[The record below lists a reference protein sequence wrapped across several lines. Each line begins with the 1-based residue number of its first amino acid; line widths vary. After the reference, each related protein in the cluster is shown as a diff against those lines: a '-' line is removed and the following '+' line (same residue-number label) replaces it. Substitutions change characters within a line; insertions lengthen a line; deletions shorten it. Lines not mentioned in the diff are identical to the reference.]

1 MLIARHNMTFLEA
14 SRTTLEEF
22 EIYNMAYLIQQ
33 EDMRYHSAI
42 QAWFNQT
49 VQATK
54 GKGKSARSAYKTFDD
69 FYNHKDEF
77 DKIFNKEEVKQ
88 VNNKRLSL
96 ADRNRRLNQS
106 IKERG

>member
-1 MLIARHNMTFLEA
+1 MTFQEA
-14 SRTTLEEF
+14 LRTTLEEF
-22 EIYNMAYLIQQ
+22 EIYNTAYLIQQ

-106 IKERG
+106 MKERG

>member
-1 MLIARHNMTFLEA
+1 MTFQEA

-54 GKGKSARSAYKTFDD
+54 GKGKSARSAYRTFDD
-69 FYNHKDEF
+69 FYNHKNEF
-77 DKIFNKEEVKQ
+77 DKIFKKEEVKQ
-88 VNNKRLSL
+88 VKQKKMSL

-106 IKERG
+106 LKERG

>member
-1 MLIARHNMTFLEA
+1 MTFQEA

-22 EIYNMAYLIQQ
+22 EIYNTAYLIKQ

-54 GKGKSARSAYKTFDD
+54 GKGKSAKSAYRTFDD
-69 FYNHKDEF
+69 FYNHKNEF

-106 IKERG
+106 MKERG

>member
-1 MLIARHNMTFLEA
+1 MTFLEA

-54 GKGKSARSAYKTFDD
+54 GKGKSAKSAYRTFDD
-69 FYNHKDEF
+69 FYNHKNEF
-77 DKIFNKEEVKQ
+77 DKIFKKDDVKQ
-88 VNNKRLSL
+88 SKKRLSL

-106 IKERG
+106 MKERG

>member
-1 MLIARHNMTFLEA
+1 MTFQEA
-14 SRTTLEEF
+14 LRTTLEEF

-33 EDMRYHSAI
+33 EDLRYHSAI

-54 GKGKSARSAYKTFDD
+54 GKGKSARSAYRTFDD

-106 IKERG
+106 MKERG

>member
-1 MLIARHNMTFLEA
+1 MTFQEA

-22 EIYNMAYLIQQ
+22 EIYNTAFLIQQ
-33 EDMRYHSAI
+33 EDRRYNSAI

-54 GKGKSARSAYKTFDD
+54 GKGKSARSAYRTFDD

-77 DKIFNKEEVKQ
+77 DKIFKKEEVKQ

-106 IKERG
+106 MKERG

>member
-1 MLIARHNMTFLEA
+1 MTFLEA

-22 EIYNMAYLIQQ
+22 EIYNKAYLIQQ
-33 EDMRYHSAI
+33 EGMRYHSAI

-69 FYNHKDEF
+69 FYNHKNEF
-77 DKIFNKEEVKQ
+77 DKIFKKDEVKQ
-88 VNNKRLSL
+88 ENKRLSL

-106 IKERG
+106 MRERG

>member
-1 MLIARHNMTFLEA
+1 MTFQEA

-77 DKIFNKEEVKQ
+77 DKIFNKEQVKQ

-106 IKERG
+106 LKERG

>member
-1 MLIARHNMTFLEA
+1 MTFQEA

-22 EIYNMAYLIQQ
+22 EIYNTAYLIKQ

-54 GKGKSARSAYKTFDD
+54 GKGKSARSAFKTFDD

-77 DKIFNKEEVKQ
+77 DKIFKKDDVGQVKQ
-88 VNNKRLSL
+88 KKMSL

-106 IKERG
+106 IRERG

>member
-1 MLIARHNMTFLEA
+1 MTFQEA

-22 EIYNMAYLIQQ
+22 EIYNTAYLIQQ
-33 EDMRYHSAI
+33 EDRRYNSAI

-54 GKGKSARSAYKTFDD
+54 GKGKSARSAYRTFDD

-77 DKIFNKEEVKQ
+77 DKIFNKEQVKQ

-106 IKERG
+106 LKERG

>member
-1 MLIARHNMTFLEA
+1 MTFKEA

-22 EIYNMAYLIQQ
+22 EIYNTAYLIQQ
-33 EDMRYHSAI
+33 EDRRYNSAI

-54 GKGKSARSAYKTFDD
+54 GKGKSARSAFKTFDD

-77 DKIFNKEEVKQ
+77 DKIFKKDDVGQ

-96 ADRNRRLNQS
+96 ADKNRRLNQS
-106 IKERG
+106 MKERG

>member
-1 MLIARHNMTFLEA
+1 MTFLEA

-77 DKIFNKEEVKQ
+77 DKIFNREEVKQ

>member
-1 MLIARHNMTFLEA
+1 MTFLEA

-22 EIYNMAYLIQQ
+22 EIYNTAYLIKQ

-54 GKGKSARSAYKTFDD
+54 GSGKSARSAYRTFDD
-69 FYNHKDEF
+69 FYDHKNEF
-77 DKIFNKEEVKQ
+77 DRIFKKEDIKQ

-106 IKERG
+106 LKERG

>member
-1 MLIARHNMTFLEA
+1 MTFQEA

-22 EIYNMAYLIQQ
+22 EIYNTAYLIKQ

-54 GKGKSARSAYKTFDD
+54 GKGKSARSAYRTFDD
-69 FYNHKDEF
+69 FYNHKNEF
-77 DKIFNKEEVKQ
+77 DKIFKKDEVGQVKQ
-88 VNNKRLSL
+88 KKMSL

-106 IKERG
+106 MKERG

>member
-1 MLIARHNMTFLEA
+1 MTFLEA

-22 EIYNMAYLIQQ
+22 EIYNKAYLIQQ

-54 GKGKSARSAYKTFDD
+54 GKGKSARSAYRTFDD
-69 FYNHKDEF
+69 FYNHKEEF
-77 DKIFNKEEVKQ
+77 DKIFKKNEVKP
-88 VNNKRLSL
+88 NNKRLSL

-106 IKERG
+106 MNERG

>member
-1 MLIARHNMTFLEA
+1 MTFQEA

-22 EIYNMAYLIQQ
+22 EIYNTAFLIQQ
-33 EDMRYHSAI
+33 EDRRYNSAI

-54 GKGKSARSAYKTFDD
+54 GKGKSAKSAYRTFDD
-69 FYNHKDEF
+69 FYNHKNEF

-106 IKERG
+106 MKERG

>member
-1 MLIARHNMTFLEA
+1 MTFLEA

-22 EIYNMAYLIQQ
+22 EIYNTAYLIKQ

-54 GKGKSARSAYKTFDD
+54 GKGKSARSAYRTFDD
-69 FYNHKDEF
+69 FYNHKNEF
-77 DKIFNKEEVKQ
+77 DRIFKKEDIKQ

-106 IKERG
+106 MKERG

>member
-1 MLIARHNMTFLEA
+1 MTFLEA
-14 SRTTLEEF
+14 SQTTLEEF

-33 EDMRYHSAI
+33 EDLRYHSAI

-49 VQATK
+49 VQATKGK

-96 ADRNRRLNQS
+96 ADRNRRLNQLL
-106 IKERG
+106 KERG

>member
-1 MLIARHNMTFLEA
+1 MTFLEA

-54 GKGKSARSAYKTFDD
+54 GEGKSARSAYKTFDD
-69 FYNHKDEF
+69 FYNHRDEF

-106 IKERG
+106 QKERG

>member
-1 MLIARHNMTFLEA
+1 MTFLEA

-77 DKIFNKEEVKQ
+77 DKIFNKKEVKQ

>member
-1 MLIARHNMTFLEA
+1 MTFKEA

-22 EIYNMAYLIQQ
+22 EIYNTAYLIQQ
-33 EDMRYHSAI
+33 EDRRYNSAI

-54 GKGKSARSAYKTFDD
+54 GKGKSARSAFKTFDD

-106 IKERG
+106 LKKRG

>member
-1 MLIARHNMTFLEA
+1 MTFQEA

-22 EIYNMAYLIQQ
+22 EIYNTAYLIKQ

-54 GKGKSARSAYKTFDD
+54 GKGKSARSAYRTFDD

-106 IKERG
+106 

>member
-1 MLIARHNMTFLEA
+1 MTFLEA

-77 DKIFNKEEVKQ
+77 DKIFNKKEVKQ

-106 IKERG
+106 MKERG

>member
-1 MLIARHNMTFLEA
+1 MTFQEA

-22 EIYNMAYLIQQ
+22 EIYNTAYLIQQ
-33 EDMRYHSAI
+33 EDRRYNSAI

-77 DKIFNKEEVKQ
+77 DKIFNREEVKQ

-106 IKERG
+106 MRERG

>member
-1 MLIARHNMTFLEA
+1 MTFLEA

-22 EIYNMAYLIQQ
+22 EIYNIAYLIQQ

-42 QAWFNQT
+42 QAWFNHDL
-49 VQATK
+49 QATK

-77 DKIFNKEEVKQ
+77 DKIFKKEEVKQ

-106 IKERG
+106 MKERG

>member
-1 MLIARHNMTFLEA
+1 MTFQEA

-22 EIYNMAYLIQQ
+22 EIYNTAYLIQQ
-33 EDMRYHSAI
+33 EDRRYNSAI

-54 GKGKSARSAYKTFDD
+54 GSGKSAKSAYQTFDD
-69 FYNHKDEF
+69 FYNHKKEF
-77 DKIFNKEEVKQ
+77 DKIFKKDEVKQ

-106 IKERG
+106 MKERG

>member
-1 MLIARHNMTFLEA
+1 MNFLEA

-22 EIYNMAYLIQQ
+22 EIYNKAYLIQQ

-54 GKGKSARSAYKTFDD
+54 GKGKSAKSAYRTFDD
-69 FYNHKDEF
+69 FYNHKEEF
-77 DKIFNKEEVKQ
+77 DKIFKKDDVKP
-88 VNNKRLSL
+88 NNKRLSL

-106 IKERG
+106 MSERG

>member
-1 MLIARHNMTFLEA
+1 MTFLEA
-14 SRTTLEEF
+14 SQTTLEEF

-33 EDMRYHSAI
+33 EDLRYHSAI

-69 FYNHKDEF
+69 FYNHKKEF
-77 DKIFNKEEVKQ
+77 DKIFKKDEVKP
-88 VNNKRLSL
+88 NNKRLSL

-106 IKERG
+106 LKERG

>member
-1 MLIARHNMTFLEA
+1 MTFLEA

-22 EIYNMAYLIQQ
+22 EIYNKAYLIQQ

-69 FYNHKDEF
+69 FYNHKEELG
-77 DKIFNKEEVKQ
+77 KIFKKDDVKP
-88 VNNKRLSL
+88 NNKRLSL

-106 IKERG
+106 MNERG

>member
-1 MLIARHNMTFLEA
+1 MTFKEA

-22 EIYNMAYLIQQ
+22 EIYNTAYLIQQ
-33 EDMRYHSAI
+33 EDRRYNSAI

-54 GKGKSARSAYKTFDD
+54 GKGKSARSAYRTFDD

-77 DKIFNKEEVKQ
+77 DKIFKKDDGGQ
-88 VNNKRLSL
+88 LTQKKMSL

-106 IKERG
+106 MRERG

>member
-1 MLIARHNMTFLEA
+1 
-14 SRTTLEEF
+14 
-22 EIYNMAYLIQQ
+22 MAYLIQQ
-33 EDMRYHSAI
+33 EDLRYHSAI

-77 DKIFNKEEVKQ
+77 DKIFNKKEVKQ

-106 IKERG
+106 LKERG

>member
-1 MLIARHNMTFLEA
+1 MTFLEA

-106 IKERG
+106 FKEKG

>member
-1 MLIARHNMTFLEA
+1 MTFKEA

-22 EIYNMAYLIQQ
+22 EIYNTAYLIQQ
-33 EDMRYHSAI
+33 EDRRYNSAI

-54 GKGKSARSAYKTFDD
+54 GKGKSARSAFKTFDD

-77 DKIFNKEEVKQ
+77 DKIFKKDDVGQ
-88 VNNKRLSL
+88 VRQKKMSL
-96 ADRNRRLNQS
+96 ADKNRRLNQS
-106 IKERG
+106 MRARG

>member
-1 MLIARHNMTFLEA
+1 MTFQEA

-22 EIYNMAYLIQQ
+22 EIYNTAYLIQQ
-33 EDMRYHSAI
+33 EDRRYNSAI

-54 GKGKSARSAYKTFDD
+54 GKGKSARSAFKTFDD

-77 DKIFNKEEVKQ
+77 DKIFRKEEVGQVKQ
-88 VNNKRLSL
+88 KKISL

-106 IKERG
+106 MRERG

>member
-1 MLIARHNMTFLEA
+1 MTFQEA
-14 SRTTLEEF
+14 LRTTLEEF
-22 EIYNMAYLIQQ
+22 EIYNTAYLIQQ

-49 VQATK
+49 VQSTK

-106 IKERG
+106 MKERG

>member
-1 MLIARHNMTFLEA
+1 MTFLEA
-14 SRTTLEEF
+14 SQTTLEEF

-33 EDMRYHSAI
+33 EDLRYHSAI

-54 GKGKSARSAYKTFDD
+54 GKGKIARSAYKTFDD

-77 DKIFNKEEVKQ
+77 DKIFNKEQVKQ

-106 IKERG
+106 MKERG

>member
-1 MLIARHNMTFLEA
+1 MTFQEA

-22 EIYNMAYLIQQ
+22 EIYNTAYLIKQ

-54 GKGKSARSAYKTFDD
+54 GKGKSARSAYRTFDD
-69 FYNHKDEF
+69 FYNHKNEF
-77 DKIFNKEEVKQ
+77 DKIFKKDDVKQ

-106 IKERG
+106 MRERG

>member
-1 MLIARHNMTFLEA
+1 MTFKEA

-22 EIYNMAYLIQQ
+22 EIYNTAYLIQQ

-54 GKGKSARSAYKTFDD
+54 GKGKSARSAYRTFDD

-77 DKIFNKEEVKQ
+77 DKIFKKDDDVGQ
-88 VNNKRLSL
+88 VTQKKMSL

-106 IKERG
+106 MRERG

>member
-1 MLIARHNMTFLEA
+1 MLIARHNITFKEA

-22 EIYNMAYLIQQ
+22 EIYNTAYLIQQ
-33 EDMRYHSAI
+33 EDRRYNSAI

-54 GKGKSARSAYKTFDD
+54 GKGKSARSAFKTFDD

-77 DKIFNKEEVKQ
+77 DKIFRKEEVGQVKQ
-88 VNNKRLSL
+88 KKMSL

-106 IKERG
+106 MKERG